1 MFTAMSPMWIPVM
14 VLFGGLMAP
23 ILGWAVANRD
33 AKKAGQETEQLELRR
48 VGASAIISF
57 VAALIFFSQYAAAIS
72 VGLPDLELAFIAG
85 FGADKIVKGAI
96 GI

>member
-1 MFTAMSPMWIPVM
+1 MIPTMSPIWVPVA
-14 VLFGGLMAP
+14 VFFGGIMAP

-33 AKKAGQETEQLELRR
+33 AKKAGEEHEKLELRR
-48 VGASAIISF
+48 VGSSSIIAF
-57 VAALIFFSQYAAAIS
+57 VAALIFFGQYSAAVS

-85 FGADKIVKGAI
+85 FGADKIIKGAV